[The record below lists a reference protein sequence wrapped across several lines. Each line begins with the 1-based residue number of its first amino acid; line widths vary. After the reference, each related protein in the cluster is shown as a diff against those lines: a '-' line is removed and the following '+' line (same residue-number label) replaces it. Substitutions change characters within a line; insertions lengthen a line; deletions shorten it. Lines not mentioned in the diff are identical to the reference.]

1 MDIGERL
8 ADVRF
13 RPSVY
18 GIATFRDACV
28 FLCGFDAASE
38 NRVLR
43 GFQNWVDPG
52 SLVSTSVVSGLLEER
67 DPGFPGR
74 GGGEQVTALVD
85 LVAEFL
91 AERGDPLP
99 GPPEP

>member
-1 MDIGERL
+1 M
-8 ADVRF
+8 
-13 RPSVY
+13 
-18 GIATFRDACV
+18 
-28 FLCGFDAASE
+28 
-38 NRVLR
+38 
-43 GFQNWVDPG
+43 
-52 SLVSTSVVSGLLEER
+52 STSVVSGLLEER